1 MLRGPTKGRGSL
13 LAPRNTL
20 RRTHE
25 ATRIFGGP
33 GKPSCAALDRVGRPP
48 TKRYRIGFLDT
59 APRERNPNF
68 AAFAQALLAHD
79 YVERQNVTFEYRS
92 ASGRNAS
99 FAELASELVRLEVDV
114 IVTRGTPAALAAR
127 SATATIP
134 VVMAAAGDP
143 VAIAGGQQNMTGFG
157 ASARGAERKRVE
169 ILKEMLP
176 DIARIA
182 AITNLSNPSRE
193 AEWRE
198 VEAAAR
204 SLAIEPRVL
213 DVRVAADIE
222 RSFDLALSFDAGA
235 LVIGS
240 DTVIQT
246 NQGLVVQLAA
256 SHRLPAIYTFRDF
269 VDAGGLVSYG
279 ASLPDLYR
287 RAAGY
292 VEKILMGMKPRDL
305 PIEPGGD
312 LELVVNA
319 KTASVLG
326 LAVPPTLVSRAQVVE

>member
-1 MLRGPTKGRGSL
+1 MRRRVFVAGLGSFLAQPLRASAVSP
-13 LAPRNTL
+13 
-20 RRTHE
+20 
-25 ATRIFGGP
+25 
-33 GKPSCAALDRVGRPP
+33 V
-48 TKRYRIGFLDT
+48 KRYRVGFLDT
-59 APRERNPNF
+59 AQRERNVNF
-68 AAFAQALLAHD
+68 AAFEQALRDHGHT
-79 YVERQNVTFEYRS
+79 EGQNLTFEYRS

-99 FAELASELVRLEVDV
+99 FAELASELVRLDVDV

-143 VAIAGGQQNMTGFG
+143 LAIAGGQQNMTGFG

-176 DIARIA
+176 NIPRIA
-182 AITNLSNPSRE
+182 AITNLSNPSRQ

-198 VEAAAR
+198 IEAAAR
-204 SLAIEPRVL
+204 SLGIEPRVL
-213 DVRVAADIE
+213 DLRVAADIE
-222 RSFDLALSFDAGA
+222 RSFDLARSWDAGA
-235 LVIGS
+235 LLVGS
-240 DTVIQT
+240 DTLIQT
-246 NQGLVVQLAA
+246 NQSLVIQLAA

-279 ASLPDLYR
+279 ASLPGLYR
-287 RAAGY
+287 RAADY
-292 VEKILMGMKPRDL
+292 VDKILMGAKPRDL

-319 KTASVLG
+319 KTASALG
-326 LAVPPTLVSRAQVVE
+326 IAVPTTMMSRAHVVE

>member
-1 MLRGPTKGRGSL
+1 MRRRVFVVGLGSVLAQPLRAS
-13 LAPRNTL
+13 A
-20 RRTHE
+20 
-25 ATRIFGGP
+25 I
-33 GKPSCAALDRVGRPP
+33 AAVKRDRV
-48 TKRYRIGFLDT
+48 GFLDT
-59 APRERNPNF
+59 AQRERNVNF
-68 AAFAQALLAHD
+68 AAFEQALRDHGHT
-79 YVERQNVTFEYRS
+79 EGQNLTFEYRS

-99 FAELASELVRLEVDV
+99 FAELASELVRLDVDV

-127 SATATIP
+127 SATATLP

-176 DIARIA
+176 NIMRIA

-198 VEAAAR
+198 VEAAA
-204 SLAIEPRVL
+204 LALRIEPRVL

-222 RSFDLALSFDAGA
+222 RAFDLARSFDVGA
-235 LVIGS
+235 LVVGS
-240 DTVIQT
+240 DTLIQT

-279 ASLPDLYR
+279 ASLLDLYR

-292 VEKILMGMKPRDL
+292 VDKILMGAKPRDL

-319 KTASVLG
+319 KTALALG
-326 LAVPPTLVSRAQVVE
+326 LALPATIVSRAHVVE

>member
-1 MLRGPTKGRGSL
+1 MRRRVFVAGLASFLALPLR
-13 LAPRNTL
+13 
-20 RRTHE
+20 
-25 ATRIFGGP
+25 
-33 GKPSCAALDRVGRPP
+33 AAVAAV
-48 TKRYRIGFLDT
+48 KRYRVGFLDT
-59 APRERNPNF
+59 APRERNVNF
-68 AAFAQALLAHD
+68 VAFEQALLDHGYA
-79 YVERQNVTFEYRS
+79 EGQNLAFEYRS

-99 FAELASELVRLEVDV
+99 FAELAGELVRLEVDV

-143 VAIAGGQQNMTGFG
+143 LAIAGSQQNMTGFG

-176 DIARIA
+176 NIMRIA

-204 SLAIEPRVL
+204 ALGIEPRVL

-222 RSFDLALSFDAGA
+222 RSFDLARSFGVGA
-235 LVIGS
+235 LVVGS
-240 DTVIQT
+240 DTLIQT

-256 SHRLPAIYTFRDF
+256 SHRLPSIYTFRDF

-292 VEKILMGMKPRDL
+292 VDKILMGATPRDL

-319 KTASVLG
+319 KTALALG
-326 LAVPPTLVSRAQVVE
+326 LALPAMIVSRAHVVE

>member
-1 MLRGPTKGRGSL
+1 MRRRVFVAGLGSVLAQPLRASAVSP
-13 LAPRNTL
+13 
-20 RRTHE
+20 
-25 ATRIFGGP
+25 
-33 GKPSCAALDRVGRPP
+33 V
-48 TKRYRIGFLDT
+48 KRYRVGFLDT
-59 APRERNPNF
+59 APRERNVNF
-68 AAFAQALLAHD
+68 AAFEQALRDHGHT
-79 YVERQNVTFEYRS
+79 EGQNLTFEYRS

-99 FAELASELVRLEVDV
+99 FAELASELVRLDVDV

-127 SATATIP
+127 SATATLP

-176 DIARIA
+176 NIMRIA

-204 SLAIEPRVL
+204 ALGIEPRVL

-222 RSFDLALSFDAGA
+222 RSFDLARSFDVGA
-235 LVIGS
+235 LVVGS
-240 DTVIQT
+240 DTLIQT

-292 VEKILMGMKPRDL
+292 VDKILMGAKPRDL

-319 KTASVLG
+319 KTALALG
-326 LAVPPTLVSRAQVVE
+326 LALPATIVSRAHAVE

>member
-1 MLRGPTKGRGSL
+1 MRRRAFLAGIGCL
-13 LAPRNTL
+13 LTEPFPAPAVSPVR
-20 RRTHE
+20 
-25 ATRIFGGP
+25 
-33 GKPSCAALDRVGRPP
+33 
-48 TKRYRIGFLDT
+48 RYRVGFLDT
-59 APRERNPNF
+59 APRERNVNF
-68 AAFAQALLAHD
+68 AAFEQVLLQHGYTD
-79 YVERQNVTFEYRS
+79 GQNLAFEYRS
-92 ASGRNAS
+92 GSGRNAS
-99 FAELASELVRLEVDV
+99 FAELAGELVRLGVDV

-143 VAIAGGQQNMTGFG
+143 LAIAGSRQNMTGFG

-176 DIARIA
+176 NISRIA

-198 VEAAAR
+198 IEAAAR
-204 SLAIEPRVL
+204 SLAVEPRVF

-222 RSFDLALSFDAGA
+222 RSFDLARSFDVGA
-235 LVIGS
+235 VVVGS

-246 NQGLVVQLAA
+246 NQGLVIQLAA
-256 SHRLPAIYTFRDF
+256 SHRLPAIHTFRDF

-292 VEKILMGMKPRDL
+292 VDKILMGARPRDL

-319 KTASVLG
+319 KTAAALG
-326 LAVPPTLVSRAQVVE
+326 LALPATMLSRAHVVE